1 MRALEQRAAAGAARQ
16 RECGAVPG
24 KEGEQERTEPR
35 SSAAPRAVQTAPA
48 RPSRRGLPRIP
59 ACMLANRDCWGCLVN
74 KEDYFCPLFNHGMQ
88 FVHSAE
94 AGGTVQVTV
103 RSLSGKGLDF
113 ISKSECSLLGL

>member
-1 MRALEQRAAAGAARQ
+1 MPQPERRGRGSAVQCRGRRESRNEQSPDPLQHPAPYRHKLLRPGRATEGFPGYLHACSLTETAGAA
-16 RECGAVPG
+16 
-24 KEGEQERTEPR
+24 
-35 SSAAPRAVQTAPA
+35 
-48 RPSRRGLPRIP
+48 
-59 ACMLANRDCWGCLVN
+59 LVN